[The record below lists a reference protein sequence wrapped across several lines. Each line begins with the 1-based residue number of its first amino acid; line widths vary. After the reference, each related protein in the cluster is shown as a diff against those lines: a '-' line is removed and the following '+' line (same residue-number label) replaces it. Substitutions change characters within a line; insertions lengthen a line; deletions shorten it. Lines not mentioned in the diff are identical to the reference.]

1 MSWSGDSEKER
12 IHKSLKDPTWRRTH
26 YPETNLSILCYFFA
40 MPFPWI
46 FGPCLSGFVC
56 WIRISFLLRWLLK
69 FCLPGIN
76 PPKTVTIGLRVS
88 FGISSLGRSR
98 MRLISAQSKHP
109 PLHVVVKL
117 IPLFYLFSSC
127 PSISILCLILIS
139 CPGTEIKSDPF
150 SHPIPFE

>member
-12 IHKSLKDPTWRRTH
+12 IHKSVKDPTWKKNTLPRNESQ
-26 YPETNLSILCYFFA
+26 YPLLFIRNALPLNLWSL
-40 MPFPWI
+40 
-46 FGPCLSGFVC
+46 FV
-56 WIRISFLLRWLLK
+56 RIWLLDQDLIPPPVTTE

-76 PPKTVTIGLRVS
+76 PQKTVTIGLHLS

-117 IPLFYLFSSC
+117 IPLFFIFSSC